1 MSDNLPPDDSTFSM
15 DPLHPEGPPTASEQL
30 AAMPKSIGQYELVC
44 TIGVGGMGVVHKAMQ
59 QHPKRAVAIK
69 VLRVGDISSTRLQ
82 RLIFEGELLGK
93 LNHRCI
99 AKVLEVGSFE
109 MLGEM
114 QPFIAMELIEGKTL
128 LHYLDQNNLTIDEKL
143 SLLVEIGEG
152 VSYAHQHG
160 VVHRDLKP
168 SNILITEQGEVRI
181 LDFGVASY
189 IDSNEQMN
197 TMLTDMGQLVG
208 TLTYMSPEQATG
220 NNKEI
225 DTRSDVYALGGIAYR
240 ILSGQLSHDVK
251 SAPLHESVRKICEE
265 APSLLGVFDSAYK
278 GDIETIVSKALE
290 KEKDRRYQSVRSFVE
305 DLQRHRRD
313 EPIEA
318 RPASTVYILSRFIKR
333 NRVAVI
339 AGTVVLTTLL
349 FATIFSTYKAV
360 EAREATVVAEGRLE
374 QIQHVA
380 STLVF
385 DLTDRVGNIPGA
397 TPLREAIAMT
407 GLETLLSLEK
417 EVKGNEKLAI
427 ELANAWMRLGDIFGN
442 PDVANLGR
450 TNDASEAYIRAE
462 ALLSSVAS
470 AQPEMLAEL
479 HKRLADMHV
488 VFGEI
493 ERAHAEYKLAQEFAH
508 SASSPI
514 LLAEI
519 DGRVAAI
526 LNIKGMT
533 GEATV
538 LLRTSLNALLEI
550 EGLESSL
557 SVVRLL
563 YQLGE
568 LEKTAGRSED
578 ASELFE
584 RAKRYL
590 HDYLE
595 NDKNNQ
601 LASELLASITLQM
614 GDSLLLLGRI
624 DAGIEQIKQAAN
636 LYGQLLKIDPL
647 NVHLQD
653 ALAKSHLRLSRAL
666 FSDGQLDESLKQVAI
681 SIAICRAAIEELK
694 SRKATI
700 LLSSALLH
708 LGEIELTK
716 VSPERAVLALQ
727 ESLDLLQSISKDEAK
742 DTSILSASATAAV
755 ELAEAIGKV
764 AGDPLKAVESMLP
777 SISMLEALSENN
789 PDNMPLKAAIR
800 HAYINV
806 RTGYMQAGKL
816 PEALQYSIKNLDN
829 AQAFLARD
837 PADARAKRT
846 VSVAVGHVGEVQSR
860 MGRHDEARVNF
871 DLAIILLEELLKET
885 PEDPKLLRGLSFRYC
900 TVGDML
906 KRKGEYQNALDYYF
920 SCINIDTS
928 LVSLAPTNSNWQ
940 HDLAISN
947 QRIADTYVLL
957 DDVQNAIVYF
967 HKAVECT
974 DKMREIEPRS
984 AFIARTAIAT
994 EGRYAEFLFK
1004 YADYKLAKEIA
1015 IKLRDIAKRLRD
1027 VAGDGPYDRTLWTSM
1042 ESLVGR
1048 CCFELSKEPSEVKL
1062 QKKNLAL
1069 AQHSLESAIEVLL
1082 EMESTGTA
1090 QGYNL
1095 KLLRDME
1102 EVLAQV
1108 KTKTIK

>member
-1 MSDNLPPDDSTFSM
+1 MSDNLPPHDDTFSM
-15 DPLHPEGPPTASEQL
+15 GPLRPDGPPTASEQL
-30 AAMPKSIGQYELVC
+30 ASMPESIGQYKLLSI
-44 TIGVGGMGVVHKAMQ
+44 IGVGGMGVVYKAMQ

-69 VLRVGDISSTRLQ
+69 VLRVGEMTPTRLQ

-99 AKVLEVGSFE
+99 AKVFEVGSFE
-109 MLGEM
+109 MFGEI
-114 QPFIAMELIEGKTL
+114 QPFVAMELIEGKTL
-128 LHYLDQNNLTIDEKL
+128 LHYLDKNELSLDEKL
-143 SLLVEIGEG
+143 SLLIEIGEG
-152 VSYAHQHG
+152 VSYAHQNG

-168 SNILITEQGEVRI
+168 SNILVTDQGEVRI

-189 IDSNEQMN
+189 IDPDEQMN

-225 DTRSDVYALGGIAYR
+225 DTRSDVYAIGGIAYR

-251 SAPLHESVRKICEE
+251 STPLHESVRKICEE
-265 APSLLGVFDSAYK
+265 VPSLLGMFDASYK
-278 GDIETIVSKALE
+278 GDIETIVSKAME
-290 KEKDRRYQSVRSFVE
+290 KEKDRRYQSVNSFVE
-305 DLQRHRRD
+305 DLRRHQRH

-318 RPASTVYILSRFIKR
+318 RPTSAVYILSRFIKR
-333 NRVAVI
+333 NRVAVL
-339 AGTVVLTTLL
+339 AGTVVLATLL
-349 FATIFSTYKAV
+349 LATIFSTYKAV
-360 EAREATVVAEGRLE
+360 EAREATVVAQGRLE

-417 EVKGNEKLAI
+417 EVEGNEKLAI
-427 ELANAWMRLGDIFGN
+427 EIANAWMRLGDIFGN

-450 TNDASEAYIRAE
+450 TNDASNAYNRAE
-462 ALLSSVAS
+462 ALLLAVSSV
-470 AQPEMLAEL
+470 PPKTLAEL
-479 HKRLADMHV
+479 HKRIADMHV
-488 VFGEI
+488 VSGDI
-493 ERAHAEYKLAQEFAH
+493 EQAHTAYVLAKEYSQQAAT
-508 SASSPI
+508 AI
-514 LLAEI
+514 LIAEI
-519 DGRVAAI
+519 DGRLAAI

-538 LLRTSLNALLEI
+538 LLRTSLNVLFETD
-550 EGLESSL
+550 GLESSL
-557 SVVRLL
+557 SLVRLL

-578 ASELFE
+578 AAELFG
-584 RAKRYL
+584 RAKRHL
-590 HDYLE
+590 QEYLE
-595 NDKNNQ
+595 NDTNNQ
-601 LASELLASITLQM
+601 LASELLASITLQV
-614 GDSLLLLGRI
+614 GDSLLLLGRVN
-624 DAGIEQIKQAAN
+624 DGIEQLKQAVY
-636 LYGQLLKIDPL
+636 LYEQLFKIDPL

-653 ALAKSHLRLSRAL
+653 ALAKSHLRLSRAQ
-666 FSDGQLDESLKQVAI
+666 FSDGQLEESLEQVAI
-681 SIAICRAAIEELK
+681 SISICRTAIEELQ

-708 LGEIELTK
+708 LGEIELRK

-727 ESLDLLQSISKDEAK
+727 ESLDLLRSISKEETI
-742 DTSILSASATAAV
+742 DTSLVSASATAAI
-755 ELAEAIGKV
+755 ELAEAIGRV
-764 AGDPLKAVESMLP
+764 SGDPLKAAASMLP
-777 SISMLEALSENN
+777 SLAMLEKLAEDN
-789 PDNMPLKAAIR
+789 PDNMPLRAAIR

-806 RTGYMQAGKL
+806 RTAYMQAGKL
-816 PEALQYSIKNLDN
+816 EVALRYSIKNLDN
-829 AQAFLARD
+829 AQTFLAKD

-846 VSVAVGHVGEVQSR
+846 VSVAIGHVGEVQSR

-871 DLAIILLEELLKET
+871 DRAIILLEELLKVT

-906 KRKGEYQNALDYYF
+906 KRQGEYQNALEYYS
-920 SCINIDTS
+920 SCLKIDTS
-928 LVSLAPTNSNWQ
+928 LVLLAPTNSNWL
-940 HDLAISN
+940 HDLAVTN

-957 DDVQNAIVYF
+957 DDAQSAMVYF
-967 HKAVECT
+967 HDAVQCT

-984 AFIARTAIAT
+984 AHIARTAIAT

-1004 YADYKLAKEIA
+1004 YGDYALAKEIA
-1015 IKLRDIAKRLRD
+1015 LELRGIAKRLRD

-1042 ESLVGR
+1042 EALAGR
-1048 CCFELSKEPSEVKL
+1048 CSFALSKEVETERKRREE
-1062 QKKNLAL
+1062 LAL
-1069 AQHSLESAIEVLL
+1069 AQTSLQRAIVVLL
-1082 EMESTGTA
+1082 EMEANGTA
-1090 QGYNL
+1090 QGYNI

-1108 KTKTIK
+1108 EAEVIK